1 VAFLGMVYFGA
12 KLWAFRM
19 HGRAYGSSP
28 ALSFA
33 KIKRGPRFRQESPG
47 IVGKVADVVM
57 VERGSR
63 RKI

>member
-1 VAFLGMVYFGA
+1 VHGALVVRRTVRVTTPTLACFFLSD
-12 KLWAFRM
+12 LE
-19 HGRAYGSSP
+19 
-28 ALSFA
+28 LSFA